1 MWSKKSEKLKLHL
14 SRIINVSILI
24 METFN
29 LDANVKDVY
38 EIIAHEFDD
47 KRQTTWDWI
56 EEFLDQYPS
65 GSLVYD
71 IGCGPGRNIRHGMI
85 GIDNCDNFLEI
96 CRKKNKDVMYGSMI
110 ELPIESESGIGLICI
125 AAFHHLKTPELRL
138 KALGEFKR
146 ILKPGSKMLISVWSI
161 DQSCNKKLKFE
172 YGDNLVPWTKP
183 GKHTFMR
190 YYYIFKDDEIR
201 DLFQKA
207 GLLVLS
213 HKWVHGNEIY
223 TLEC

>member
-1 MWSKKSEKLKLHL
+1 LKNVI
-14 SRIINVSILI
+14 SRIVNVSILI

-29 LDANVKDVY
+29 LDVNANVKDVY

-56 EEFLDQYPS
+56 EEFLDQYPT
-65 GSLVYD
+65 GTLIYD
-71 IGCGPGRNIRHGMI
+71 IGCGPGRNIRPGMI
-85 GIDNCDNFLEI
+85 GIDNCDNFLKI
-96 CRKKNKDVMYGSMI
+96 CQQKNKDVMYGTMT
-110 ELPIESESGIGLICI
+110 ELPVESDSGVGLICI
-125 AAFHHLKTPELRL
+125 AAFHHLKTQELRL

-146 ILKPGSKMLISVWSI
+146 VLKKGSQMLISVWSI

-190 YYYIFKDDEIR
+190 YYYIFRDAEIR
-201 DLFQKA
+201 ELFAKVDLE
-207 GLLVLS
+207 VVS
-213 HKWVHGNEIY
+213 HRWVHGNEIY
-223 TLEC
+223 ILQTV

>member
-1 MWSKKSEKLKLHL
+1 
-14 SRIINVSILI
+14 

-29 LDANVKDVY
+29 LDANANVKDIY

-56 EEFLDQYPS
+56 EEFLDQYS
-65 GSLVYD
+65 EGSLIYD
-71 IGCGPGRNIRHGMI
+71 IGCGPGRNIRSGMI
-85 GIDNCDNFLEI
+85 GIDNCDNFLKI
-96 CRKKNKDVMYGSMI
+96 CRQKNKTVMNGTMT
-110 ELPIESESGIGLICI
+110 ELPVESESGVGLICI

-138 KALGEFKR
+138 KALSEFKR
-146 ILKPGSKMLISVWSI
+146 VLKKGSQMLISVWSI

-190 YYYIFKDDEIR
+190 YYYIFSDAEIR
-201 DLFQKA
+201 DLFHLA
-207 GLLVLS
+207 GLQVLS

-223 TLEC
+223 TVSC